1 MTFERREEI
10 SQTIDRL
17 TPEALKDYAEESV
30 PNATDEIVSELLQL
44 LSSSTLGEREQI
56 LYSWLEPEQLRAL
69 TVFAM
74 RMCGLAVAERSPD
87 LLLTAMVAQAFEGF
101 RSIEDE
107 AVAVAVL
114 GTIRDCAKTLGED
127 PAVIADGVAG
137 LANKETAARLREF
150 FGVGDE

>member
-17 TPEALKDYAEESV
+17 TPQALEDYAEDTV
-30 PNATDEIVSELLQL
+30 PNATDEIVSELLRL
-44 LSSSTLGEREQI
+44 LAGSTLGEREQI
-56 LYSWLEPEQLRAL
+56 LYSWLGPEQLRAL

-127 PAVIADGVAG
+127 PGALADGVAR
-137 LANKETAARLREF
+137 LVNKEAAARLREF
-150 FGVGDE
+150 FAAEAE